1 MIYISTRSSYLH
13 PLHLHSCNKDT
24 ENVRCFRSQQF
35 RKKAMLLA
43 WETSGISVVL
53 SPFFCLPVLLNQHLK
68 VFLELKKVLQGAKSD
83 TRCFHAPTVVK
94 NGFKKCAL
102 VNLNYTP
109 K

>member
-1 MIYISTRSSYLH
+1 MIYISRRSNYLH
-13 PLHLHSCNKDT
+13 PSCNKDT

-53 SPFFCLPVLLNQHLK
+53 SPFFCLPVLLNQHLID
-68 VFLELKKVLQGAKSD
+68 FLELKKALQSAKSD